1 MLSKIRKTTGYS
13 SYESLGLILW
23 VMLCAAGLIAGVPFI
38 FVLLAAAAGLLTW
51 DWLLERGSVMLGK
64 HVQTDTRHW
73 RVVFLTVGAGLAL
86 AVIGSLVRF
95 RLSFMIMVILVLAAF
110 AGFDRLVRYLR
121 NG

>member
-13 SYESLGLILW
+13 NYESLCLILW
-23 VMLCAAGLIAGVPFI
+23 VMLFAAGLIAGVPFI
-38 FVLLAAAAGLLTW
+38 FIILAAAAGLLTW
-51 DWLLERGSVMLGK
+51 DWLLERGSVMPGK
-64 HVQTDTRHW
+64 HMQTDTRHW